1 MPYQTY
7 SKHSFYSWSQYSMFI
22 QKRQRLQTLLRNT
35 NSITNKLTNKS
46 CLTSGGKCNT
56 TDTIYAAEC
65 TKHNLIYVD
74 HSSQKL
80 SGRFNGHR
88 SDVKVK
94 QNAYKLSQHIHESK
108 NCKIENVLK
117 VYILQD
123 NATGTREKREFMED
137 RWITRLNTKLPNG
150 MNSNLKDFAKTFYSL
165 F

>member
-1 MPYQTY
+1 MSDFVALEKCLGACILGLLVSEGSELGGCEVGMPDA
-7 SKHSFYSWSQYSMFI
+7 KDVNRFCVM
-22 QKRQRLQTLLRNT
+22 
-35 NSITNKLTNKS
+35 KS
-46 CLTSGGKCNT
+46 GRDFLIGCL
-56 TDTIYAAEC
+56 
-65 TKHNLIYVD
+65 KHNLIYVG

-94 QNAYKLSQHIHESK
+94 PKACELSQHFHESK
-108 NCKIENVLK
+108 NCKIEKDLK

-123 NATGTREKREFMED
+123 NATDTREKREFMED
-137 RWITRLNTKLPNG
+137 CWITRLNTKSPNG